1 MRFFPASRLSTQE
14 TVWVGYRND
23 ATVMDKRHHGHPAT
37 IWAAQFEDAFAEDV
51 TPVTFGD

>member
-1 MRFFPASRLSTQE
+1 MRFFPASRLATQE

-23 ATVMDKRHHGHPAT
+23 GTVMDKRHHGHPAT

-51 TPVTFGD
+51 KAPTFGD

>member
-14 TVWVGYRND
+14 TLWVGYRND
-23 ATVMDKRHHGHPAT
+23 GTVMDKRHHGHPAT

-51 TPVTFGD
+51 VPVTFGD

>member
-37 IWAAQFEDAFAEDV
+37 IWAAQFEDIFAEDV
-51 TPVTFGD
+51 KAPTFGD